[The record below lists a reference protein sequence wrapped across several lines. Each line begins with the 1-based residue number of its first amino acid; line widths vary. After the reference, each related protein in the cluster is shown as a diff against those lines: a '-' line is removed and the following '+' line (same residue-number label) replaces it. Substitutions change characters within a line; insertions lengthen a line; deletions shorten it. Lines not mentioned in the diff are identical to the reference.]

1 MAEINIYVEIE
12 KLLNFAL
19 HHNMIEDEDKIYFR
33 NRLLAVLGLDSYD
46 NIEETE
52 NQVKDLPIKKS
63 YEILNRICDWAV
75 SKEILEDTFDQRD
88 LFDTKVIGE
97 LIPRPSEVIKKFF
110 TEYEESP
117 KKATDNYYEFSQN
130 SNYIR
135 VDRIAKNMHWFS
147 DTEYGNLEITIN
159 LSKPEKDP
167 RDIAKAKLAP
177 QSSYPK
183 CLLCKENE
191 GYQGRINHPA
201 RQNHRIIPL
210 TLTNQ
215 PWFLQY
221 SPYVYYNEHCILF
234 SGEHRPMK
242 IDRGSFERVLE
253 FVEIFPHYF
262 VGSNA
267 DLPIVGGSIL
277 THDHFQGG
285 CHDFPMAL
293 AGAEETFKISGF
305 EDITVE
311 KVHWP
316 MSVIRLRGASKER
329 LVELSD
335 KILTKWRGYSDP
347 ACDILA
353 FTEDTPHNTIT
364 PIARKKGND
373 YEIDLVLRNN
383 RTSEEFPL
391 GIFHPHKELH
401 NIKKENIGLIE
412 VMGLAVLPGRLKE
425 ELGILGSLMVKE
437 NPLALIKE
445 NEKVVKHLEWC
456 EKILTKYSDITKE
469 NVDEILRKEV
479 GITFSKVLED
489 AGVYKQTKE
498 GKAGF
503 RRFINSL

>member
-1 MAEINIYVEIE
+1 MSNINIYSEIE

-19 HHNMIEDEDKIYFR
+19 FHKMIEKEDKIFFR
-33 NRLLAVLGLDSYD
+33 NKLLAVLHIDSYE

-52 NQVKDLPIKKS
+52 KSVADLPVEKS

-75 SKEILEDTFDQRD
+75 ENNLIEDTFDERD

-97 LIPRPSEVIKKFF
+97 LIPRPSEIIKKFS
-110 TEYEESP
+110 EDYKESP

-135 VDRIAKNMHWFS
+135 TDRIAKNMHWFS

-191 GYQGRINHPA
+191 GYQGRANHPA

-210 TLTNQ
+210 TLTSQ

-293 AGAEETFKISGF
+293 AKAEETFKITGF
-305 EDITVE
+305 EDVAVE

-316 MSVIRLRGASKER
+316 MSVIRLRSKSKEK
-329 LVELSD
+329 LIELSD
-335 KILTKWRGYSDP
+335 KILVNWRKYSDP

-353 FTEDTPHNTIT
+353 FSGDVPHNTIT
-364 PIARKKGND
+364 PIARRKGD
-373 YEIDLVLRNN
+373 EYEIDLVLRNN
-383 RTSEEFPL
+383 RTSDEYPL

-401 NIKKENIGLIE
+401 HIKKENIGLIE

-425 ELGILGSLMVKE
+425 ELNILSDLMLKD
-437 NPLALIKE
+437 NALELIEK
-445 NEKVVKHLEWC
+445 NEKVEKHLDWC
-456 EKILTKYSDITKE
+456 KEIFTKYNDLSTE
-469 NVDEILRKEV
+469 NIQEILRKEV
-479 GITFSKVLED
+479 GITFSKVLEN

-498 GKAGF
+498 GCEGF
-503 RRFINSL
+503 RRFIQTL

>member
-19 HHNMIEDEDKIYFR
+19 YHNMIEDEDKIYFR

-52 NQVKDLPIKKS
+52 NQVKDLPIEKS

-253 FVEIFPHYF
+253 FVDIFPHYF

-277 THDHFQGG
+277 SHDHFQGG
-285 CHDFPMAL
+285 HHDFPMAM
-293 AGAEETFKISGF
+293 AKAEETFTIKGF
-305 EDITVE
+305 EDVVVE
-311 KVHWP
+311 KVKWP
-316 MSVIRLRGASKER
+316 MSVIRLRGNSKEK
-329 LVELSD
+329 LVDLSD
-335 KILTKWRGYSDP
+335 KILTAWRGYSDMK
-347 ACDILA
+347 CEISA
-353 FTEDTPHNTIT
+353 FTGETPHNTIT
-364 PIARKKGND
+364 PIARKRNND

-383 RTSEEFPL
+383 RTSEEYPL
-391 GIFHPHKELH
+391 GIFHPHQELH
-401 NIKKENIGLIE
+401 HIKKENIGLIE
-412 VMGLAVLPGRLKE
+412 VMGLAVPVSYTHLTLPTK
-425 ELGILGSLMVKE
+425 
-437 NPLALIKE
+437 
-445 NEKVVKHLEWC
+445 LE
-456 EKILTKYSDITKE
+456 
-469 NVDEILRKEV
+469 V
-479 GITFSKVLED
+479 
-489 AGVYKQTKE
+489 
-498 GKAGF
+498 
-503 RRFINSL
+503 